1 MNHTQ
6 RSMRSRSARG
16 FVLIASLLLL
26 VVMTLIALAMF
37 HSFGIQEL
45 VAGNV
50 REKQRAVQSALA
62 AEQYAEIWLT
72 APGNVLSNIV
82 DCSTVTLQ
90 AYSSTSVPY
99 LCLKPISS
107 VISVTSVPW
116 KISGNEVGFVFF
128 PGASAGAGNG
138 LTSTGDMTV
147 STSGGLNSY
156 YEAPRFY
163 IGLLS
168 ATASQAVFRIDAW
181 SWGGTPNT
189 TAVVEANYTVTCG
202 TCSTAGP

>member
-1 MNHTQ
+1 MNTVNP
-6 RSMRSRSARG
+6 MRAHSARG

-50 REKQRAVQSALA
+50 REKQRALQSALA

-72 APGNVLSNIV
+72 SPGNILTNTV

-90 AYSSTSVPY
+90 TYTSTSVPY
-99 LCLKPISS
+99 ICLKPISA
-107 VISVTSVPW
+107 VATGGVTSVPW
-116 KISGNEVGFVFF
+116 KISTVTGEVGFQFF
-128 PGASAGAGNG
+128 PGAYTG
-138 LTSTGDMTV
+138 TGDMTV
-147 STSGGLNSY
+147 STSGGANSY
-156 YEAPRFY
+156 YQVPRFY

-168 ATASQAVFRIDAW
+168 ATASQAVYRIDAW
-181 SWGGTPNT
+181 NWAGTQNT
-189 TAVVEANYTVTCG
+189 AAVVEANYTVLCG
-202 TCSTAGP
+202 TCSTSGP